1 LADTHAGWECGI
13 GAGRGICRAWHDP
26 RVGLISDLIARVG
39 RWIGRHRPIRLAR
52 GMISGF
58 IETDGMLYAAAIAY
72 FALLSLFQLAVLGI
86 LLLSFILGEARARLL
101 VINQLVD
108 YTPMSSEDAI
118 EITRAV
124 LDAHVGIGF
133 LAIPLLIF
141 GGIGLFF
148 ALQRGVSRAFHTT
161 RRANLLREQLVNLGL
176 MALVGALLVVS
187 LVIGLVA
194 GVVQAAIEFI
204 DVPGG
209 WWLAQLVG
217 LVVPFSLSFAAL
229 LLIYRFIPAG
239 RVTVKVVWIAA
250 LLGAAAFT
258 VLQLLLTLYATRV
271 ADYADVFGPIGTA
284 VVLVLFMFISSMIVL
299 LGASLAHAKMVDE
312 RRNG

>member
-1 LADTHAGWECGI
+1 
-13 GAGRGICRAWHDP
+13 
-26 RVGLISDLIARVG
+26 VGLIRDLIARVN
-39 RWIGRHRPIRLAR
+39 RWMRRNRPIRLAR
-52 GMISGF
+52 GMITGF

-86 LLLSFILGEARARLL
+86 VVLGAILGEARARLL
-101 VINQLVD
+101 IVTQLVD
-108 YTPMSSEDAI
+108 YTPMTTEDALD
-118 EITRAV
+118 TTAAV
-124 LDAHVGIGF
+124 MDAHAGIGL

-141 GGIGLFF
+141 GGLGLFF

-176 MALVGALLVVS
+176 MALVGMLLVAS
-187 LVIGLVA
+187 LVIGLVVA
-194 GVVQAAIEFI
+194 LVQAAIEFI
-204 DVPGG
+204 DAPGG
-209 WWLAQLVG
+209 WFLTQAIG

-239 RVTVKVVWIAA
+239 RVTIKVVWIAA
-250 LLGAAAFT
+250 LLAAAGLT
-258 VLQLLLTLYATRV
+258 VLQGLLTLYATRV